1 MRDTFLA
8 FSAEV
13 TAFKP
18 FVLEGTGLTD
28 TYLQAVQD
36 VVGQDTL
43 GQLLGAYRELGCGTE
58 AERRDQ
64 LRRQIFGHEKLGPVA
79 RNIVKLWY
87 IGIWYQLPREWT
99 DAYGARPKDVTF
111 TPNATAYVEGL
122 VWQAAGAHPPGA
134 KAPGYGSW
142 ATPPRIPG
150 LDVGTESAA
159 RRFPTK
165 LL

>member
-8 FSAEV
+8 FSAET
-13 TAFKP
+13 TAFKA
-18 FVLEGTGLTD
+18 FELEGTGLTD
-28 TYLQAVQD
+28 VYLRVVQD
-36 VVGQDTL
+36 VVGQETVE
-43 GQLLGAYRELGCGTE
+43 QLLGAYRELGCGGGP
-58 AERRDQ
+58 ERREN
-64 LRRQIFGHEKLGPVA
+64 LRRRIFGDEKLGPVA

-87 IGIWYQLPREWT
+87 IGIWYQLPREWA

-111 TPNATAYVEGL
+111 TPNASAYMEGL
-122 VWQAAGAHPPGA
+122 LWRAAGAHPPGA

-150 LDVGTESAA
+150 LELGSDPAA

>member
-1 MRDTFLA
+1 MRATFLA
-8 FSAEV
+8 LSAEI

-18 FVLEGTGLTD
+18 FELEGTGLTD
-28 TYLQAVQD
+28 TYLQTVEEI
-36 VVGQDTL
+36 VGRDIVAE
-43 GQLLGAYRELGCGTE
+43 LLGAHRELAGGTE
-58 AERRDQ
+58 AERREQ
-64 LRRQIFGHEKLGPVA
+64 LRRRIFGSEKLGPVA

-111 TPNATAYVEGL
+111 TPNATAYMEGL
-122 VWQAAGAHPPGA
+122 LWKAAGAHPPGA

-150 LDVGTESAA
+150 LDAGSETAA
-159 RRFPTK
+159 RRFPAK